1 MVRFKYTLNP
11 TYIVIIV
18 KRYFLF
24 YPPPHDK
31 NRSPQNEPKNPSA
44 HRWLSCSYARMYVFM
59 NVWSMY
65 LGMHVFLYEALDSA
79 GVATNRKDRGIL
91 HSDRTRPFQDRSR

>member
-1 MVRFKYTLNP
+1 
-11 TYIVIIV
+11 
-18 KRYFLF
+18 
-24 YPPPHDK
+24 
-31 NRSPQNEPKNPSA
+31 
-44 HRWLSCSYARMYVFM
+44 M